1 MANNNKKDDDEYL
14 IVVDDMEYH
23 GYIEGFSTSEK
34 INSDELKLYTN
45 ILPKHYNDIED
56 RNEIIFKRSGNPNN
70 NFFYRGTILKKIEP
84 STFIMKNS
92 RYYKIWPLNHN
103 GWDIWAKS
111 YEKTRELETQ
121 KNNLWELYQAGKVF
135 INEDLI

>member
-70 NFFYRGTILKKIEP
+70 NFFL
-84 STFIMKNS
+84 
-92 RYYKIWPLNHN
+92 
-103 GWDIWAKS
+103 
-111 YEKTRELETQ
+111 
-121 KNNLWELYQAGKVF
+121 
-135 INEDLI
+135 